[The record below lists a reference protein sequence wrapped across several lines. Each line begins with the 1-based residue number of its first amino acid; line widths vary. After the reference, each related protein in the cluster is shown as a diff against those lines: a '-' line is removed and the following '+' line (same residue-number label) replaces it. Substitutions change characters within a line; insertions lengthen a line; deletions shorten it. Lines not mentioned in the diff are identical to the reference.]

1 MIAPGDLAVIVG
13 LNLVGA
19 AAPGPDLV
27 LLMRTATRSRQHAWA
42 ANLGI
47 HTGAALWFAL
57 TIFGAAALLN
67 AVPQAVTAIQIVGGA
82 VLAWMGQRNLR
93 GGLRDRHD
101 PPADLDEAV
110 QRLGS
115 VRSAYTRGLMTNLA
129 NPKIV
134 VALTAMIAPLL
145 PPNPSLATA
154 LIVLASLWLS
164 SFALFGAVAHV
175 TSTERVRRSLL
186 RAGPYIDIAAG
197 AFFMVVGTLL
207 AVRGLFDAI

>member
-1 MIAPGDLAVIVG
+1 MIAPGDLAAIVG

-27 LLMRTATRSRQHAWA
+27 LLMRTATRSRKHAWA
-42 ANLGI
+42 TNLGI
-47 HTGAALWFAL
+47 HTGAALWFTL
-57 TIFGAAALLN
+57 TVFGAAALLH
-67 AVPQAVTAIQIVGGA
+67 AVPQAVTVIQTVGGG
-82 VLAWMGQRNLR
+82 VLIWMGLHNVR

-115 VRSAYTRGLMTNLA
+115 VRAAYRRGVMTNLA

-145 PPNPSLATA
+145 PANPSLVTA
-154 LIVLASLWLS
+154 LIVIASLWLS
-164 SFALFGAVAHV
+164 SFTLFGLVAQV
-175 TSTERVRRSLL
+175 TSGERLRRKFL
-186 RAGPYIDIAAG
+186 RAGPYIDIGAG
-197 AFFMVVGTLL
+197 AFFMVVG
-207 AVRGLFDAI
+207 AVLIGRGLVGVV

>member
-1 MIAPGDLAVIVG
+1 MIALGDLAAIVG

-27 LLMRTATRSRQHAWA
+27 LLMRTATRSRRHAWA

-57 TIFGAAALLN
+57 TVFGAAALLN
-67 AVPQAVTAIQIVGGA
+67 AVPQAVSAVQVVGGV
-82 VLAWMGQRNLR
+82 VLVWMGAVNLR
-93 GGLRDRHD
+93 GGLRDRDD

-115 VRSAYTRGLMTNLA
+115 VRSSYLRGVLTNLS

-134 VALTAMIAPLL
+134 VALAAMIAPML
-145 PPNPSLATA
+145 PASPSLATA
-154 LIVLASLWLS
+154 LVVLAALWLS
-164 SFALFGAVAHV
+164 SFALFGLIAQV
-175 TSTERVRRSLL
+175 TSAERLRRTFLL
-186 RAGPYIDIAAG
+186 AGPYIDIAAG
-197 AFFMVVGTLL
+197 AFFIIVGAAL
-207 AVRGLFDAI
+207 VGRGLIGVV

>member
-1 MIAPGDLAVIVG
+1 MISPADLAVIAG

-27 LLMRTATRSRQHAWA
+27 LIMRTATRSRKHAWA
-42 ANLGI
+42 TNLGI
-47 HTGAALWFAL
+47 HTGALLWFTL
-57 TIFGAAALLN
+57 TVFGAAALLH
-67 AVPQAVTAIQIVGGA
+67 AVPQAVTAIQVVGGA
-82 VLAWMGQRNLR
+82 ALIWMGQRNVR
-93 GGLRDRHD
+93 GGLRDRHN

-115 VRSAYTRGLMTNLA
+115 VASAYRRGVITNLA

-145 PPNPSLATA
+145 PANPSPATA
-154 LIVLASLWLS
+154 VIVIATLWCS
-164 SFALFGAVAHV
+164 SFALFGVFAQV
-175 TSTERVRRSLL
+175 TSTDRVRRKLL

-197 AFFMVVGTLL
+197 AFFVVVG
-207 AVRGLFDAI
+207 AVLIGRGLYDVI

>member
-1 MIAPGDLAVIVG
+1 MIALGDLAAIVG

-27 LLMRTATRSRQHAWA
+27 LLMRTATRSRRHAWA

-57 TIFGAAALLN
+57 TVFGAAALLN
-67 AVPQAVTAIQIVGGA
+67 AVPQAVSAVQVVGGA
-82 VLAWMGQRNLR
+82 VLVWMGAVNLR
-93 GGLRDRHD
+93 GGLGDRHD

-115 VRSAYTRGLMTNLA
+115 VRSSYLRGLLTNLS

-134 VALTAMIAPLL
+134 VALAAMIAPML
-145 PPNPSLATA
+145 PASPSLATA
-154 LIVLASLWLS
+154 LVVLAALWLS
-164 SFALFGAVAHV
+164 SFALFGLIAQV
-175 TSTERVRRSLL
+175 TSAERLRRTFLL
-186 RAGPYIDIAAG
+186 AGLYVDIAAG
-197 AFFMVVGTLL
+197 AFFIIVGAALVGLGLIGVV
-207 AVRGLFDAI
+207 

>member
-1 MIAPGDLAVIVG
+1 MIALGDLAAIVG

-27 LLMRTATRSRQHAWA
+27 LLMRTATRSRRHAWA

-57 TIFGAAALLN
+57 TVFGAAALLN
-67 AVPQAVTAIQIVGGA
+67 AVPQAVSAVQVVGGA
-82 VLAWMGQRNLR
+82 VLVWMGAVNLR

-115 VRSAYTRGLMTNLA
+115 VRSSYLRGLLTNLS

-134 VALTAMIAPLL
+134 VALAAMIAPML
-145 PPNPSLATA
+145 PTSPSLATA
-154 LIVLASLWLS
+154 LVVLAALWLS
-164 SFALFGAVAHV
+164 SFALFGLIAQV
-175 TSTERVRRSLL
+175 TSAERLRRTFLL
-186 RAGPYIDIAAG
+186 AGPYIDIAAG
-197 AFFMVVGTLL
+197 AFFIIVGTAL
-207 AVRGLFDAI
+207 VGRGLIGVV

>member
-1 MIAPGDLAVIVG
+1 MIALEDLAAIVG

-27 LLMRTATRSRQHAWA
+27 LLMRTATRSRRHAWA

-57 TIFGAAALLN
+57 TVFGAAALLN
-67 AVPQAVTAIQIVGGA
+67 AVPQAVIAVQVVGGA
-82 VLAWMGQRNLR
+82 VLVWMGAVNLR

-115 VRSAYTRGLMTNLA
+115 VRSSYLRGLLTNLS

-134 VALTAMIAPLL
+134 VALAAMIAPML
-145 PPNPSLATA
+145 PASPSLATA
-154 LIVLASLWLS
+154 LVVLAALWLS
-164 SFALFGAVAHV
+164 SFALFGLIAQV
-175 TSTERVRRSLL
+175 TSAERLRRTFLF
-186 RAGPYIDIAAG
+186 AGPYIDIAAG
-197 AFFMVVGTLL
+197 AFFIIVGAALVGRGFIGVV
-207 AVRGLFDAI
+207 

>member
-1 MIAPGDLAVIVG
+1 MIALGDLAAIVG

-27 LLMRTATRSRQHAWA
+27 LLMRTATRSRRHAWA

-57 TIFGAAALLN
+57 TVFGAAALLN
-67 AVPQAVTAIQIVGGA
+67 AVPQAVSAVQVVGGA
-82 VLAWMGQRNLR
+82 VLVWMGAVNLR
-93 GGLRDRHD
+93 GGLGDRHD

-115 VRSAYTRGLMTNLA
+115 VRSSYLRGLLTNLS

-134 VALTAMIAPLL
+134 VALAAMIAPML
-145 PPNPSLATA
+145 PASPSLATA
-154 LIVLASLWLS
+154 LVVLAALWLS
-164 SFALFGAVAHV
+164 SFALFGLIAQV
-175 TSTERVRRSLL
+175 TSAERLRRTFLL
-186 RAGPYIDIAAG
+186 AGPYIDIAAG
-197 AFFMVVGTLL
+197 AFFIIVGTAL
-207 AVRGLFDAI
+207 VGRGLIGVV